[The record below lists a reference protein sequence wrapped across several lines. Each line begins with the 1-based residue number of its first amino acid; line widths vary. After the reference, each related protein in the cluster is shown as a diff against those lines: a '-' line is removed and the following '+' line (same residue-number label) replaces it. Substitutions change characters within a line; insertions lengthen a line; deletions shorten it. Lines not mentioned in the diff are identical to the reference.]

1 MALPTDIQLDLLQV
15 VLNIHAFFK
24 TISSVSYLGV
34 GQLVA
39 SAQGSHQRFWNVNV
53 RTAVRDSEH
62 CPCWHGSLYKM
73 PTRVLSDKRI
83 SDLKPE

>member
-39 SAQGSHQRFWNVNV
+39 SAQGS
-53 RTAVRDSEH
+53 
-62 CPCWHGSLYKM
+62 
-73 PTRVLSDKRI
+73 
-83 SDLKPE
+83 